1 MQEHRSIEQLEND
14 YWKDVDFPSTL
25 VERCF
30 TYRKIPVSELSVEQ
44 LRLLVGQQIGLPYTI
59 PKAITVLKTDILAEG
74 DYYPGDLLNSLLS
87 LSEDEWNQFQADK
100 TKLIELL
107 HQNIS
112 LVEATENRELIRKT
126 KAFLS

>member
-14 YWKDVDFPSTL
+14 YWKDIDFPSTL

-44 LRLLVGQQIGLPYTI
+44 LRLLIGQQIGLPYTI

-74 DYYPGDLLNSLLS
+74 DYYRGDLLNSLLS
-87 LSEDEWNQFQADK
+87 LSEDEWNEFQADK

-112 LVEATENRELIRKT
+112 LVEATENRELIRKA

>member
-59 PKAITVLKTDILAEG
+59 PKAITVLKTDIFWLRAIIILAI
-74 DYYPGDLLNSLLS
+74 YLTHFLVFL
-87 LSEDEWNQFQADK
+87 K
-100 TKLIELL
+100 TNGINFKP
-107 HQNIS
+107 
-112 LVEATENRELIRKT
+112 T
-126 KAFLS
+126 KRSS